1 MGHNVSYLFYVD
13 DALFLSDQDKGNIE
27 NLITIVSCFS
37 LTYELCINLQKL
49 NLYGIGID
57 FHHVEDIAVGTKCSA
72 AFIPFSYL
80 GIPLGLNMGRVNSW
94 NLVVQ
99 KFKKCLAN

>member
-49 NLYGIGID
+49 NLYGIGIN
-57 FHHVEDIAVGTKCSA
+57 FHQVEDMDTFTSCLVAST
-72 AFIPFSYL
+72 PFSY
-80 GIPLGLNMGRVNSW
+80 
-94 NLVVQ
+94 
-99 KFKKCLAN
+99 